1 MNNCYQKLSC
11 RQLIISALNYF
22 LLSFSCF
29 YEFLQSQNF
38 LFCGGSFF
46 PFFWYSDFQFSKLK
60 FPTCRSD
67 NGSQAQLSSQKHKL
81 VVLRALIKA
90 LNLTLNVVQLL
101 VETMDINAE
110 YFFIF

>member
-1 MNNCYQKLSC
+1 MNFYKLKTSYFVEGVSFLSTGT
-11 RQLIISALNYF
+11 LIN
-22 LLSFSCF
+22 
-29 YEFLQSQNF
+29 
-38 LFCGGSFF
+38 
-46 PFFWYSDFQFSKLK
+46 FQFSKLK

-67 NGSQAQLSSQKHKL
+67 NGSHAQLSSQKHKL

-110 YFFIF
+110 YFFIFKKNNIYNLDHYPYNVSKQSLLFKI